1 MYGEMDLDGIHK
13 RVKEIVLQQFER
25 KKKGSESLQD
35 RYREFL
41 LNTIDM
47 KKREVDLSNRKKK
60 IASEKAVDEAVIVV
74 IRERNDV

>member
-1 MYGEMDLDGIHK
+1 MYGEVDLDGIHK
-13 RVKEIVLQQFER
+13 RVMEIVLQQFER

-47 KKREVDLSNRKKK
+47 KKREVDLLNREKK

-74 IRERNDV
+74 IRERSDV